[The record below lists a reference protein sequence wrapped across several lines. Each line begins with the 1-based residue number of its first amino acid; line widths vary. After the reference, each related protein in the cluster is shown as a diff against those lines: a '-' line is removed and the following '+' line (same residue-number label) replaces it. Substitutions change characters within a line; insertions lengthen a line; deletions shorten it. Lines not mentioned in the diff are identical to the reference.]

1 MKKIY
6 DLFFT
11 PRKKNA
17 CSVECHVVV
26 TDSSSGNTM
35 VHIWKGDNLD
45 NANTIKL
52 TSDQVIKLRDALI
65 NKFGV

>member
-11 PRKKNA
+11 PRKNA
-17 CSVECHVVV
+17 YPVECHVVV

-45 NANTIKL
+45 NANSIKL

-65 NKFGV
+65 DKFGV